1 MAIPRRMIIT
11 PIAARS
17 RLVILDTVLEPVF
30 PIIRLISGAMKNMA
44 PAIKILVIIA
54 KDVINK
60 LCSLIKSMDVVNTAG
75 PVISGTPMGT
85 APMLSRSIA

>member
-17 RLVILDTVLEPVF
+17 RLVILDIVLEPVF
-30 PIIRLISGAMKNMA
+30 PIIRLISGAMKNTA
-44 PAIKILVIIA
+44 PAIKILAIMA

-75 PVISGTPMGT
+75 PVI
-85 APMLSRSIA
+85 RS